1 MTTKDDRVEALK
13 VLAPTV
19 GSSEASASDRDN
31 VKCKVPQQL
40 CFTVVVLG
48 ASGDLAK
55 KKTFPALFKLYSRGY
70 AAQPYLTCMAQRH
83 MCIGHHEGLNLPL
96 DCSHR

>member
-1 MTTKDDRVEALK
+1 MTAREDRLEALR

-31 VKCKVPQQL
+31 IQCKIPQQL

-70 AAQPYLTCMAQRH
+70 AAVRRT
-83 MCIGHHEGLNLPL
+83 
-96 DCSHR
+96 